1 MLRKGGE
8 QNCKDSNVN
17 SHIQSS
23 LDNMRA
29 LRVAELANDYRSL
42 LIHIMERIGSI
53 PLKDVLQ
60 DGYRVLQQNH
70 AAAQHLSAG
79 SYRPAV
85 SNLGEEDQMV
95 QFRRW
100 EPSAYIPPL
109 LNFNIDHLTRIIL
122 DVSARRHQAHKI
134 YLRVAAAERWVLNL
148 DHVVRNF
155 RPHDLA
161 AQLRDIDGILHNVC
175 SFSRATEANLVSRCC

>member
-8 QNCKDSNVN
+8 QNCKDSNVD
-17 SHIQSS
+17 SHVWSS
-23 LDNMRA
+23 LDDVRA

-95 QFRRW
+95 QFRR
-100 EPSAYIPPL
+100 
-109 LNFNIDHLTRIIL
+109 
-122 DVSARRHQAHKI
+122 
-134 YLRVAAAERWVLNL
+134 
-148 DHVVRNF
+148 
-155 RPHDLA
+155 
-161 AQLRDIDGILHNVC
+161 
-175 SFSRATEANLVSRCC
+175 